1 MKKYNEITKYLDLYE
16 KNNYFGKWIFDNEHA
31 GTHEDPKVAPHLS
44 YEPFIIEFIKSF
56 YDNDFAVRGYRKAM
70 EPVYNKL
77 KKGKDICDLDEN
89 ELLVYLTYIIRQDR
103 FCDGYILGKCQDG
116 TMYEIL
122 KELSKYDD

>member
-1 MKKYNEITKYLDLYE
+1 
-16 KNNYFGKWIFDNEHA
+16 
-31 GTHEDPKVAPHLS
+31 
-44 YEPFIIEFIKSF
+44 
-56 YDNDFAVRGYRKAM
+56 M